1 MANKKATSPLT
12 RLRGL
17 LELDRKDIMH
27 TFYYAIFAGLLNLSV
42 PLGIQAI
49 VNLIMAGRV
58 STSWI
63 VLVVLVT
70 TAVGLVGVLE
80 LMQVRIIENI
90 QQKIF
95 TRASFEF
102 AYRFPKIKMGGFKTA
117 YPPEQA
123 NRFFDI
129 LNVQKGV
136 AKLLLDF
143 PAALIQILFGLILLS
158 FYHSLFIIFGLL
170 LMGLIYLVFRF
181 TARRGMETSLDESKS
196 KYKVA
201 HWLQEVGRSI
211 LSFKLSGRTNLS
223 MRRNDRYTDKYLT
236 AREQHFSILKIQY
249 IKMIVFKVLV
259 TAGLLAVGGLL
270 VLNQEM
276 NVGQFVAA
284 EIIILLIM
292 GSVEKLTKGLDSIYD
307 VLTSLEKLGQVLDM
321 ELENQ
326 EGESSLPDDEEL
338 DIELS
343 EISYGTEDKM
353 VQILQ
358 NVTFSI
364 KPREKVFL
372 EGITG
377 SGRTTLLK
385 IVAGLKESSS
395 GNFYVNNLSL
405 KAIKINEYRSRIG
418 VFFPEELPFEGTL
431 LENLTFGDQ
440 AIKEKEVLQV
450 LDLVGLTSFLKKQA
464 AGLQSTIY
472 PEGKFISSLER
483 KKIILARAI
492 LKKPELLILK
502 EPLDLFGEEE
512 ADKIMKW
519 LTHDDRGWSLLVAG
533 KSVLWD
539 RVCNKTIV
547 LENGRVKKIVEKE
560 YA

>member
-1 MANKKATSPLT
+1 MAKKEAISPIS
-12 RLRGL
+12 RLHNL
-17 LELDRKDIMH
+17 LSLDRKDILQ
-27 TFYYAIFAGLLNLSV
+27 TFYYAIFAGLINLSV

-80 LMQVRIIENI
+80 LMQVRIVENI

-95 TRASFEF
+95 TRSSFEF
-102 AYRFPKIKMGGFKTA
+102 AYRFPKIRMGQFKTA

-123 NRFFDI
+123 NRFFDT
-129 LNVQKGV
+129 LTVQKGV

-143 PAALIQILFGLILLS
+143 PAAFIQILFGLILLS
-158 FYHSLFIIFGLL
+158 LYHPLFIIFGLL

-201 HWLQEVGRSI
+201 HWLQEIGRSL
-211 LSFKLSGRTNLS
+211 LSFKLSGRTTLS
-223 MRRNDRYTDKYLT
+223 MKKNDKYTDKYLT
-236 AREQHFSILKIQY
+236 AREEHFRVLKIQY

-259 TAGLLAVGGLL
+259 TGGLLAVGGLL
-270 VLNQEM
+270 VLNNEM

-292 GSVEKLTKGLDSIYD
+292 GSVEKLTKGLDSVYD

-321 ELENQ
+321 DLEKQ
-326 EGESSLPDDEEL
+326 QGESFLPVYERL
-338 DIELS
+338 DIEIDNVS
-343 EISYGTEDKM
+343 FISEDKTR
-353 VQILQ
+353 QILSD
-358 NVTFSI
+358 VSFVI
-364 KPREKVFL
+364 RPGEKVL
-372 EGITG
+372 VKGLAG

-385 IVAGLKESSS
+385 IVAAVTETSS
-395 GNFYVNNLSL
+395 GNIYVNNLSL
-405 KAIKINEYRSRIG
+405 KNLKINEYRSRIG
-418 VFFPEELPFEGTL
+418 VFFPEEVPFEGTL
-431 LENLTFGDQ
+431 FENLTFGDQ
-440 AIKEKEVLQV
+440 SISEKEIHKVIEV
-450 LDLVGLTSFLKKQA
+450 VGLSGFLKKQA
-464 AGLQSTIY
+464 AGLNSTIY
-472 PEGKFISSLER
+472 PEGKFISGLER

-502 EPLDLFGEEE
+502 EPLDLYEDEE
-512 ADKIMKW
+512 AEKIVKF
-519 LTHDDRGWSLLVAG
+519 LTDEGHSWSLLIAG
-533 KSVLWD
+533 KNNLWN
-539 RVCNKTIV
+539 RVCDKTIM
-547 LENGRVKKIVEKE
+547 LESGRVKQIAEKQN
-560 YA
+560 A